1 MRNDIL
7 NLHIFQMNFLIIFY
21 LIVFCLIAAVSFFLS
36 KIYFNS
42 IKFPLIVETQDLEGV
57 SGAETKLT
65 IKQLKK
71 KFKEMDLFI

>member
-1 MRNDIL
+1 MKNDIL

-36 KIYFNS
+36 KIFFNS

-57 SGAETKLT
+57 SGAETIINNQT
-65 IKQLKK
+65 IK
-71 KFKEMDLFI
+71 EEI